1 MDEGEDRQG
10 VGANSSTVNNAADTG
25 DIPDDRSSS
34 LSEPEDDEE
43 YESRPEYMHEAP
55 RASGQLVAQKSL
67 EYDSEAETERLE
79 DSPQKQR
86 MQAESTGRTPSKLKH
101 TATAD
106 DELSDP
112 PSPLPTGPGAASS
125 TSTAGTAGRHTIFA
139 LGQPK
144 CSLSSTQTNATAI
157 GLKRKRSSEEDSP
170 LTSEASDLG
179 ESPRKRSHEA
189 PAEEQDDEDLQA
201 DANGAEDVED
211 APTPAPS
218 EHRKAP
224 STLPSKIVK
233 GKKGVGRGRK
243 AKEQADA
250 SEVDTPD
257 DAAEATEEPSAEAP
271 KTEEEIKQKGEA
283 SISFED
289 LAKQFTAFREGLVN
303 ERLAS
308 IEQELQMLQQADC
321 SHPEYLR
328 QVACID
334 ERQAKQVREANAY
347 HRYKMQALRE
357 RTLGERAQRHSQYF
371 QTVREAREETLYAL
385 GEDWYSIQKERRQQH
400 QDQDEHFLYKFP
412 TKKSAQIRQ
421 QAKYNQEV
429 SVLSGVAKYVGFP
442 AAPDIGGVEGS
453 GLEDDFKAM
462 RVSGCVS

>member
-1 MDEGEDRQG
+1 MDAAEGRHDAETHTS
-10 VGANSSTVNNAADTG
+10 AVNNAAEIG

-43 YESRPEYMHEAP
+43 EDGRPEYMHAP
-55 RASGQLVAQKSL
+55 SRAPGQLVAQKSL
-67 EYDSEAETERLE
+67 DYDSEAETERLE
-79 DSPQKQR
+79 DSPHKQR
-86 MQAESTGRTPSKLKH
+86 IQAESTGRTPSKLKH
-101 TATAD
+101 TATAE
-106 DELSDP
+106 DELSEP

-125 TSTAGTAGRHTIFA
+125 TSTVGTAGRRASVTKE
-139 LGQPK
+139 LLR
-144 CSLSSTQTNATAI
+144 CSLLHTQTNATAI
-157 GLKRKRSSEEDSP
+157 GLKRKRSDEEDSP

-189 PAEEQDDEDLQA
+189 PAEEQVIEEVPANANVLDDA
-201 DANGAEDVED
+201 ED
-211 APTPAPS
+211 APTPAPNES
-218 EHRKAP
+218 RKAP

-243 AKEQADA
+243 AKEQAEA

-257 DAAEATEEPSAEAP
+257 DTAQAVEQPSAEAP

-308 IEQELQMLQQADC
+308 IEQELQMLQRADC
-321 SHPEYLR
+321 MHPEYLR
-328 QVACID
+328 QVICID

-347 HRYKMQALRE
+347 HRYKMQALRN

-385 GEDWYSIQKERRQQH
+385 GQDWYSIQKERRQQH

-412 TKKSAQIRQ
+412 TRKSAQLRQ

-442 AAPDIGGVEGS
+442 AAPDIGGVEGG

-462 RVSGCVS
+462 RVSGFVC

>member
-1 MDEGEDRQG
+1 M
-10 VGANSSTVNNAADTG
+10 
-25 DIPDDRSSS
+25 
-34 LSEPEDDEE
+34 
-43 YESRPEYMHEAP
+43 
-55 RASGQLVAQKSL
+55 
-67 EYDSEAETERLE
+67 
-79 DSPQKQR
+79 
-86 MQAESTGRTPSKLKH
+86 
-101 TATAD
+101 
-106 DELSDP
+106 
-112 PSPLPTGPGAASS
+112 
-125 TSTAGTAGRHTIFA
+125 
-139 LGQPK
+139 
-144 CSLSSTQTNATAI
+144 
-157 GLKRKRSSEEDSP
+157 KRKRSDEEDSP

-189 PAEEQDDEDLQA
+189 PAEVQENEDAQA
-201 DANGAEDVED
+201 DANGAEDAED
-211 APTPAPS
+211 APTPAPN
-218 EHRKAP
+218 ETRKQP
-224 STLPSKIVK
+224 STLPNKIVK

-243 AKEQADA
+243 AKEQAEA
-250 SEVDTPD
+250 SEADTPG
-257 DAAEATEEPSAEAP
+257 DAADAEEEPSADAP
-271 KTEEEIKQKGEA
+271 KSDEEIKQKGEA
-283 SISFED
+283 SLSFED

-321 SHPEYLR
+321 THPEYMR
-328 QVACID
+328 QVVCID

-442 AAPDIGGVEGS
+442 AAPEMGGVEGGS
-453 GLEDDFKAM
+453 LEDDFKAM
-462 RVSGCVS
+462 RVSGAPAIVL